1 MPVIG
6 KLLKRTTAITYKR
19 NLKKKKDL
27 ANQIQTL
34 DRILHK
40 ARKTAIAQAYN
51 FENILD
57 SSDRQKAFQSNVPIT
72 NYDEF
77 YDLWLRVTMSGEKDH
92 TWPGRVRHYALSSG
106 TTGSPSKR
114 IPVTPSMI
122 RFFQKASLKQI
133 SILHSLNLSDE
144 FYSGQILTV
153 GGSSDLVKK
162 ENYVEGDLSGILRK
176 YSNFFASPIT
186 RPGRKIT
193 KESDWNTKL
202 SMMVD
207 KAPEWNISII
217 AGVPSW
223 CILLMEKIIEKHQLS
238 SIHQIWPNLEVYVHG
253 GVFMDPY
260 IERLNK
266 VLGRKIHLLDTY
278 LASEGYFAYQ
288 TSPERRGMQLL
299 LEAGVF
305 FEFIPFNSDYF
316 DENGDII
323 DPHAAFTIDEI
334 QPEIDYALVI
344 TTQAGLWRYM
354 IGDLVRFIDIEQRE
368 LIITGRIKQYLSL
381 CGEHLSL
388 DNINQAFS
396 EVTKELNSNSVEFT
410 IAANS
415 ENLEHHWFIASDN
428 DINGQ
433 ELMAKIDNKIRG
445 LNDDYHCARKINL
458 KEPMVT
464 LLPTQLFYDF
474 MEKQGKLGSQNKFPR
489 VLNKEQKKQWL
500 AFIEGES

>member
-1 MPVIG
+1 MPIIG

-19 NLKKKKDL
+19 NLKKKKDIG
-27 ANQIQTL
+27 NQL
-34 DRILHK
+34 KSLERILTK
-40 ARKTAIAQAYN
+40 ARKTAIGQAYN
-51 FENILD
+51 FDWILGAKD
-57 SSDRQKAFQSNVPIT
+57 LQKSFQSNVPIT
-72 NYDEF
+72 NYEEF
-77 YDLWLRVTMSGEKDH
+77 YESWLKVTMTGEKDH

-122 RFFQKASLKQI
+122 RFFQKASLKHI
-133 SILHSLNLSDE
+133 TLLHELNLSDE

-153 GGSSDLVKK
+153 GGSSKLVKR

-202 SMMVD
+202 QMMLE
-207 KAPEWNISII
+207 KAPKWNISII

-223 CILLMEKIIEKHQLS
+223 CILLMERVIEEHKLN
-238 SIHQIWPNLEVYVHG
+238 SIHDIWPNLEVYVHG
-253 GVFMDPY
+253 GVFMEPY
-260 IERLNK
+260 KERLNK
-266 VLGRKIHLLDTY
+266 VLGRNIYLLDTY

-288 TSPERRGMQLL
+288 TSPDRPGMQLL

-316 DENGDII
+316 DINGDVI
-323 DPHAAFTIDEI
+323 DPHMALTIDEV
-334 QPEIDYALVI
+334 QPDIDYALVI

-354 IGDLVRFIDIEQRE
+354 IGDLVRFVDIEKRE
-368 LIITGRIKQYLSL
+368 ITITGRIKQYLSL

-396 EVTKELNSNSVEFT
+396 EVTKELALNSVEFT

-415 ENLEHHWFIASDN
+415 EELQHHWFIGADTQVN
-428 DINGQ
+428 AK
-433 ELMAKIDNKIRG
+433 ELIEKIDNRIRE
-445 LNDDYHCARKINL
+445 LNDDYHCSRKINL
-458 KEPMVT
+458 KDPKIT
-464 LLPTQLFYDF
+464 LVPTNKFYDF
-474 MEKQGKLGSQNKFPR
+474 MELQGRLGSQNKFPR
-489 VLNKEQKKQWL
+489 VMNQDQKSKWL
-500 AFIEGES
+500 EFLEK